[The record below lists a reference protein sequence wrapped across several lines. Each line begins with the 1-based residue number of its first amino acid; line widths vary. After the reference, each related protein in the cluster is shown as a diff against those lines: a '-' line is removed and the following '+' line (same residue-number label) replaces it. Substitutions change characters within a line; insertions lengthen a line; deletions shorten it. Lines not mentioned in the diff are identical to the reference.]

1 MPSTPSSPDGRPLV
15 ADLSTLS
22 TEDLLALKGGDL
34 SKVSTA
40 GLQALKG
47 LQSGPSTAERIASDP
62 ISTGARATAGATPAE
77 LIAGS
82 APGRFLLEP
91 ARGLLEL
98 GSHLGLPGGDSAQQ
112 TGELIKRGRA
122 AYDNTGLDIAGIAG
136 QVASPAVLKVGKL
149 VPAGANLLQKSLGS
163 AATGATAGAL
173 TPTQGESDTPLSDMV
188 TGKQPRDFW
197 KEKGLQ
203 TGTGFLLGG
212 VLPPAG
218 ALSKGLFSTVY
229 KAFEP
234 IIPGG
239 PEAILNRFQTGL
251 LGSAKDKVV
260 QALLAAKQLVP
271 GSAPTAGEA
280 VAGIPEASALAA
292 HQKAV
297 STAPAVSGQ
306 FVARAG
312 EQEGARA
319 AALEGIAKPAG
330 TDLGV
335 AEMGRANVAKFNYGR
350 AFDETVKA
358 DPSLAK
364 LAQDPYFK
372 AAIPDA
378 IDLAASKGINAKDN
392 LTQFLHYVKVGLD
405 KQLSRTGDTALAST
419 EKEAVQGVK
428 AKLTA
433 WMDEK
438 NPAYATARAR
448 FSDMSKPINQMQ
460 VGQGLQ
466 EKLAAP
472 LGTQERAA
480 SFASAVRSPE
490 SLIKSEVGGPAR
502 SLADILTPEQLGA
515 VNAVGSDLGRKAQ
528 FERLARGTNLG
539 GAGMQPE
546 NLLPNLLSRP
556 AMVANWI
563 SKKLG
568 HNLEDK
574 VTSIAGRQYLN
585 PQELAASLADKPL
598 SVRKRLID
606 ELLQRTGYPIVSGAP
621 AAAVGSQY

>member
-1 MPSTPSSPDGRPLV
+1 MA
-15 ADLSTLS
+15 ADLSALS
-22 TEDLLALKGGDL
+22 TEDLVALKSGDL

-47 LQSGPSTAERIASDP
+47 LQSGPSAAERVATDP

-82 APGRFLLEP
+82 SPGRFLLEP

-98 GSHLGLPGGDSAQQ
+98 GSHLGLPGGESAKA
-112 TGELIKRGRA
+112 TGELIGRGRA
-122 AYDNTGLDIAGIAG
+122 AYGDKGLDIAGIAG
-136 QVASPAVLKVGKL
+136 QVASPAVLKAGKL
-149 VPAGANLLQKSLGS
+149 IPAGANLLQKALGS

-173 TPTQGESDTPLSDMV
+173 SPTQGESTTPLSDMV
-188 TGKQPRDFW
+188 TGKQPQDFW
-197 KEKGLQ
+197 KEKALQ
-203 TGTGFLLGG
+203 TGTGAVVGA

-218 ALSKGLFSTVY
+218 ALAKGLFGTVY

-239 PEAILNRFQTGL
+239 PEAILGRFQDKL
-251 LGSAKDKVV
+251 LGPAKQKVA
-260 QALLAAKQLVP
+260 QALAAARELVP
-271 GSAPTAGEA
+271 GSRPTAGEA
-280 VAGIPEASALAA
+280 IAGIPEASALAA

-319 AALEGIAKPAG
+319 AAIGDIAKTPA
-330 TDLGV
+330 DLAA
-335 AEMGRANVAKFNYGR
+335 AEAARAGEAATNYGK
-350 AFDETVKA
+350 AFAETTRA
-358 DPSLAK
+358 DPTLAK
-364 LAQDPYFK
+364 LAEDPFFK
-372 AAIPDA
+372 RAIPDA

-392 LTQFLHYVKVGLD
+392 LTQFLHYVKTGLD
-405 KQLSRTGDTALAST
+405 KQLSRTGDTALAAT
-419 EKEAVQGVK
+419 EKEAVQSVK
-428 AKLTA
+428 AKLNA

-438 NPAYATARAR
+438 NPAYGYARRR
-448 FSDMSKPINQMQ
+448 FADLSKPINEMQ

-490 SLIKSEVGGPAR
+490 SLIKAEVGGPAR
-502 SLADILTPEQLGA
+502 KLEDLLTPEQLGA

-539 GAGMQPE
+539 GAGMQPD

-574 VTSIAGRQYLN
+574 VTTIAGRQYLN
-585 PQELAASLADKPL
+585 PQELAASLADKPI

-621 AAAVGSQY
+621 AAAVAQQY

>member
-1 MPSTPSSPDGRPLV
+1 MALS
-15 ADLSTLS
+15 DLSN
-22 TEDLLALKGGDL
+22 EDLLALRGGDL
-34 SKVSTA
+34 SKVSTS
-40 GLQALKG
+40 GLQALKSP
-47 LQSGPSTAERIASDP
+47 QSSPSAAERVATDP

-98 GSHLGLPGGDSAQQ
+98 GGHLGLPGGQSAEDLK
-112 TGELIKRGRA
+112 GIIERGRA
-122 AYDNTGLDIAGIAG
+122 AYENKGLDLAGIAG
-136 QVASPAVLKVGKL
+136 QVASAPVGGAAKL
-149 VPAGANLLQKSLGS
+149 IPAGAKLIPRLLGS
-163 AATGATAGAL
+163 AGVGAVAGAT
-173 TPTQGESDTPLSDMV
+173 TPTADKG
-188 TGKQPRDFW
+188 DFW
-197 KEKGLQ
+197 KEKALQ
-203 TGTGFLLGG
+203 TGTGAAVGA

-218 ALSKGLFSTVY
+218 ALSKGLFSTIY

-251 LGSAKDKVV
+251 LGPAKEKVA
-260 QALLAAKQLVP
+260 QALAAAKQLVP

-297 STAPAVSGQ
+297 STAPTVSGQ

-319 AALEGIAKPAG
+319 TAIGGIAKTPAELTAAEAARASG
-330 TDLGV
+330 AATDYGAAF
-335 AEMGRANVAKFNYGR
+335 AEVVKRDKELSQLMKDPFFRAALPAAR
-350 AFDETVKA
+350 D
-358 DPSLAK
+358 LAK
-364 LAQDPYFK
+364 
-372 AAIPDA
+372 
-378 IDLAASKGINAKDN
+378 SKGITAKDD

-405 KQLSRTGDTALAST
+405 KQLTRTGDTALAST
-419 EKEAVQGVK
+419 EKQAVQDVK
-428 AKLTA
+428 SRLTA

-438 NPAYATARAR
+438 NPAYAVARENFAAASR
-448 FSDMSKPINQMQ
+448 PINQMQ

-480 SFASAVRSPE
+480 QFASAVRNPE

-502 SLADILTPEQLGA
+502 TLEQILTPEQLGA
-515 VNAVGSDLGRKAQ
+515 INAVGSDLGRKAQ

-556 AMVANWI
+556 AMLANYI
-563 SKKLG
+563 AKKLG
-568 HNLEDK
+568 HNLEDR
-574 VTSIAGRQYLN
+574 VTTIAGRQYLN
-585 PQELAASLADKPL
+585 PQELAKSLADMPI
-598 SVRKRLID
+598 SQRKRIVD
-606 ELLQRTGYPIVSGAP
+606 ELLARTGYPIVSGGP
-621 AAAVGSQY
+621 SAAIAQQY

>member
-1 MPSTPSSPDGRPLV
+1 M

-47 LQSGPSTAERIASDP
+47 LQSGPSAAERVATDP

-98 GSHLGLPGGDSAQQ
+98 GSHLGLPGGESAQQ
-112 TGELIKRGRA
+112 TSELIKRGRE
-122 AYDNTGLDIAGIAG
+122 AYSDKGMDIAGIAG
-136 QVASPAVLKVGKL
+136 QVASPAVLKAGKL
-149 VPAGANLLQKSLGS
+149 IPAGANLWQKALGS

-173 TPTQGESDTPLSDMV
+173 TPTEDKG
-188 TGKQPRDFW
+188 DFW
-197 KEKGLQ
+197 KEKGMQ
-203 TGTGFLLGG
+203 TGTGAAVGA

-218 ALSKGLFSTVY
+218 ALAKGLFSTVY

-251 LGSAKDKVV
+251 LGPAKEKVV

-358 DPSLAK
+358 DPTLAK

-480 SFASAVRSPE
+480 AFASAVRSPE
-490 SLIKSEVGGPAR
+490 SLIKSEVGGPVR

-515 VNAVGSDLGRKAQ
+515 INAVGSDLGRKAQ

-556 AMVANWI
+556 AMLANYVA
-563 SKKLG
+563 KKLG
-568 HNLEDK
+568 HNLEDR
-574 VTSIAGRQYLN
+574 VTGIAGRQYLN
-585 PQELAASLADKPL
+585 PAELAAALADKPI
-598 SVRKRLID
+598 SVRKRLVD
-606 ELLQRTGYPIVSGAP
+606 EFLQRAGYPIVSGAP

>member
-1 MPSTPSSPDGRPLV
+1 VRV

-22 TEDLLALKGGDL
+22 TEDLVALKGGDL

-47 LQSGPSTAERIASDP
+47 LQAGPSAAQRVASDP
-62 ISTGARATAGATPAE
+62 VSTGARALTEATPAE

-98 GSHLGLPGGDSAQQ
+98 GSHLGLPGGEAAKA
-112 TGELIKRGRA
+112 TGELIKGGRA
-122 AYDNTGLDIAGIAG
+122 AYENTGLDIAGIAG
-136 QVASPAVLKVGKL
+136 QVASPAVLKAGKL
-149 VPAGANLLQKSLGS
+149 IPAGANLLQKALGS

-173 TPTQGESDTPLSDMV
+173 TPTADKG
-188 TGKQPRDFW
+188 DFW
-197 KEKGLQ
+197 TEKGMQ
-203 TGTGFLLGG
+203 TGTGAALGAA
-212 VLPPAG
+212 LPPAG
-218 ALSKGLFSTVY
+218 ALAKGLFGTIY

-239 PEAILNRFQTGL
+239 PEAILGRFQDKL
-251 LGSAKDKVV
+251 LGPAKEKVA
-260 QALLAAKQLVP
+260 QALAAARELVP
-271 GSAPTAGEA
+271 GSRPTAGEA

-292 HQKAV
+292 HQQAV
-297 STAPAVSGQ
+297 SKAPAVSGQ

-319 AALEGIAKPAG
+319 AAIGGIAKTPA
-330 TDLGV
+330 DLAA
-335 AEMGRANVAKFNYGR
+335 AETTRAAEAATNYGK
-350 AFDETVKA
+350 AFSATARA
-358 DPSLAK
+358 DPALAK
-364 LAQDPYFK
+364 LAEDPFFK
-372 AAIPDA
+372 RAIPDA

-419 EKEAVQGVK
+419 EKQAVQDVK
-428 AKLTA
+428 SRLTA

-438 NPAYATARAR
+438 NPSYAVARENFAAASR
-448 FSDMSKPINQMQ
+448 PINQMQ

-472 LGTQERAA
+472 LGASERAA
-480 SFASAVRSPE
+480 AYASAVRSPE
-490 SLIKSEVGGPAR
+490 SLIKAEVGGPAR

-539 GAGMQPE
+539 GTGMQPE

-556 AMVANWI
+556 AMIANYVA
-563 SKKLG
+563 KKLG
-568 HNLEDK
+568 HNLEDR
-574 VTSIAGRQYLN
+574 VTTLAGHQYLN
-585 PQELAASLADKPL
+585 PAELAVALADKPL
-598 SVRKRLID
+598 SVHKRLID
-606 ELLQRTGYPIVSGAP
+606 ELLARTGYPIVSGGP
-621 AAAVGSQY
+621 SAAVAQQY

>member
-1 MPSTPSSPDGRPLV
+1 MLNSPDGRPLV

-47 LQSGPSTAERIASDP
+47 LQSGPSAAERVATDP

-98 GSHLGLPGGDSAQQ
+98 GSHVGLPGGESAKA
-112 TGELIKRGRA
+112 TGELIGRGRE
-122 AYDNTGLDIAGIAG
+122 AYGDKGLDIAGIAG
-136 QVASPAVLKVGKL
+136 QVASPAVLKAGKL
-149 VPAGANLLQKSLGS
+149 IPAGASLLQKAVGS
-163 AATGATAGAL
+163 AATGAVAGAT
-173 TPTQGESDTPLSDMV
+173 TPTADKG
-188 TGKQPRDFW
+188 DFW
-197 KEKGLQ
+197 KEKGMQ
-203 TGTGFLLGG
+203 TGTGAALGAA
-212 VLPPAG
+212 LPPAG
-218 ALSKGLFSTVY
+218 ALAKGLFSTVY

-239 PEAILNRFQTGL
+239 PEAILGRFQDKL
-251 LGSAKDKVV
+251 LGSAKQKVA
-260 QALLAAKQLVP
+260 QALASARELVP
-271 GSAPTAGEA
+271 GSRPTAGEA

-292 HQKAV
+292 HQRAV

-319 AALEGIAKPAG
+319 AAIGDIAKTSADLAAAEAARAG
-330 TDLGV
+330 EAAT
-335 AEMGRANVAKFNYGR
+335 NYGK
-350 AFDETVKA
+350 AFVETTKA
-358 DPSLAK
+358 DPTLAK
-364 LAQDPYFK
+364 LAEDPFFK
-372 AAIPDA
+372 RAIPDA

-448 FSDMSKPINQMQ
+448 FSEMSKPINQMEI
-460 VGQGLQ
+460 GQGLQ
-466 EKLAAP
+466 DKLAAP
-472 LGTQERAA
+472 LGASERAA

-490 SLIKSEVGGPAR
+490 SLIKSEVGGPSR
-502 SLADILTPEQLGA
+502 SLADILTPQQLGA

-539 GAGMQPE
+539 GTGMQPE

-556 AMVANWI
+556 AMVANYVA
-563 SKKLG
+563 KKLG
-568 HNLEDK
+568 HNLEDR
-574 VTSIAGRQYLN
+574 VTTLAGRQYLN
-585 PQELAASLADKPL
+585 PQELAAALADKPI

-621 AAAVGSQY
+621 AAAVAQQY

>member
-1 MPSTPSSPDGRPLV
+1 MLNSEGGPV
-15 ADLSTLS
+15 AVDLSALS

-40 GLQALKG
+40 GLQALRG
-47 LQSGPSTAERIASDP
+47 TPQTAAQRVATDP
-62 ISTGARATAGATPAE
+62 ITMGAKEAQSYSPAE

-98 GSHLGLPGGDSAQQ
+98 GSHLGLPGGESAKQ
-112 TGELIKRGRA
+112 TGELIQRGRE
-122 AYDNTGLDIAGIAG
+122 AYGDKGLDIAGIAG

-149 VPAGANLLQKSLGS
+149 AAGAKGLFAKMVGS
-163 AATGATAGAL
+163 GATGAVAGAVTPTEDKGNFPIEKAEQVGSGAFAGAL
-173 TPTQGESDTPLSDMV
+173 
-188 TGKQPRDFW
+188 
-197 KEKGLQ
+197 
-203 TGTGFLLGG
+203 
-212 VLPPAG
+212 LPPAG
-218 ALSKGLFSTVY
+218 ALAKGLFGTIY

-251 LGSAKDKVV
+251 LGPAKEKVV
-260 QALLAAKQLVP
+260 QALLAARQLVP

-292 HQKAV
+292 HQQAV
-297 STAPAVSGQ
+297 AKAPAVSGA
-306 FVARAG
+306 FVGRAG
-312 EQEGARA
+312 EQEAARA
-319 AALEGIAKPAG
+319 ASLEGLAKPPG

-358 DPSLAK
+358 NPTLAK
-364 LAQDPYFK
+364 LAEDPYFK
-372 AAIPDA
+372 KALPDA
-378 IDLAASKGINAKDN
+378 IDLATSKGITAKED

-428 AKLTA
+428 NKLTA

-438 NPAYATARAR
+438 NPAYAAARGR
-448 FSDMSKPINQMQ
+448 FAEMSKPINQME
-460 VGQGLQ
+460 VGRGLQ

-472 LGTQERAA
+472 LGTTERAA
-480 SFASAVRSPE
+480 AFRSAVRDPE

-502 SLADILTPEQLGA
+502 TLEQILTPQQLQA

-539 GAGMQPE
+539 GVGMQPE

-556 AMVANWI
+556 AMLANYVA
-563 SKKLG
+563 KKLG
-568 HNLEDK
+568 HNLEDR
-574 VTSIAGRQYLN
+574 VTAIAGRQYLN

-598 SVRKRLID
+598 SVRKRLVD
-606 ELLQRTGYPIVSGAP
+606 ELLARTGYPIVSGAP
-621 AAAVGSQY
+621 ATAVAQQY